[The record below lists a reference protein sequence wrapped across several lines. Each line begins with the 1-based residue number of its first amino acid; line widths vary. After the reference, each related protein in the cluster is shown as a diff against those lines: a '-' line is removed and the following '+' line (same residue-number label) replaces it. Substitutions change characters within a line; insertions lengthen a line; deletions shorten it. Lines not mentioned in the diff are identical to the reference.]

1 VTVTRSGRQVLSRAE
16 DRDGIVRNVAHPQ
29 LEKYR
34 GRLVTIRCPGLR
46 GKRTGWVID
55 EDDESYDWRDD
66 LGDAEDQVLSGD
78 LVPII
83 YLGEVEDGELVQS
96 EGFLLFEP
104 RSQDLY
110 HVDEGSLED
119 ETVGALD
126 ELTLTLLA
134 GADEDDEEEDDDYAD
149 EPDEDAPS
157 GGDSD
162 GVEEEEY
169 RDDDSEDDD

>member
-1 VTVTRSGRQVLSRAE
+1 LDTLDRSALFRAVV
-16 DRDGIVRNVAHPQ
+16 RDGIVDNVAHPT

-34 GRLVTIRCPGLR
+34 GRLVSVRCPGLR

-55 EDDESYDWRDD
+55 EDDEGYAWRDD
-66 LGDAEDQVLSGD
+66 LGDAEEQVHTGD

-83 YLGEVEDGELVQS
+83 YLGEVEDGELTEG
-96 EGFLLFEP
+96 EGFLLFQP

-119 ETVGALD
+119 ETVGSLD
-126 ELTLTLLA
+126 ELVVTLLA
-134 GADEDDEEEDDDYAD
+134 GADDEDDDDDDDLVDDPAD
-149 EPDEDAPS
+149 EDLA
-157 GGDSD
+157 GGDTE

-169 RDDDSEDDD
+169 KDDAEDDD

>member
-1 VTVTRSGRQVLSRAE
+1 M
-16 DRDGIVRNVAHPQ
+16 AHPT

-34 GRLVTIRCPGLR
+34 GRLVSLRIPGLR

-55 EDDESYDWRDD
+55 EDDEGYHWRDD
-66 LGDAEDQVLSGD
+66 LGDAEEQVHAGELIP
-78 LVPII
+78 LI
-83 YLGEVEDGELVQS
+83 YLGDVEDSELTQGD
-96 EGFLLFEP
+96 GFLLLEP

-126 ELTLTLLA
+126 ELALTLLA
-134 GADEDDEEEDDDYAD
+134 GAEEEDDAD
-149 EPDEDAPS
+149 EDDFVDEPADEEIS
-157 GGDSD
+157 GGDAE

-169 RDDDSEDDD
+169 KDDAGGDED